1 MTKRR
6 IKIQKI
12 SLKKKNIISDNYLE
26 STNCS
31 MFVLKKKR
39 KRGRK
44 RNPESNKKREHNRNS
59 KDNMKRK
66 AKTIFFNGIFNFL
79 NNKIKK
85 KYPKNKLFKVKH
97 NLISDISVN
106 FNKKLMIKTLGEIFI
121 NNPSTKYKKLEH
133 NKELIDELSKIDK
146 EMEEIFKKKL
156 IDCLNHINEK
166 KKDELLNGLEQEI
179 NVAEFL
185 LNNNK
190 NESRDYINSIIN
202 ILMNLGEIFEDRK
215 PKEKNKNDI
224 GIFDNYMINDI

>member
-1 MTKRR
+1 
-6 IKIQKI
+6 
-12 SLKKKNIISDNYLE
+12 
-26 STNCS
+26 

-121 NNPSTKYKKLEH
+121 NNTSTKYKKLEH
-133 NKELIDELSKIDK
+133 NKELIDELFKIDK

-156 IDCLNHINEK
+156 IDCLNNINEK

-190 NESRDYINSIIN
+190 NESKDYINSIIN

-224 GIFDNYMINDI
+224 GIY